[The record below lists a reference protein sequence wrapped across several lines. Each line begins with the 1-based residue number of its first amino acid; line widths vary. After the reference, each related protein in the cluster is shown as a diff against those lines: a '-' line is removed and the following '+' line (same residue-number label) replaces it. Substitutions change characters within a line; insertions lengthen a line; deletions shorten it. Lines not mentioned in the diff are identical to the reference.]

1 MAVTAEK
8 PARRRRAGRRTV
20 EAVAVAEVPREG
32 LPGAVAALEDP
43 EATDPPA
50 GDPYDLPPRTPE
62 SDRLI
67 VENQALAGCY
77 ARRIA
82 LRVNFSAE
90 ELHGAATW
98 GLIKAARTFE
108 PERGFKFSTHAVPKI
123 VGTILQWIRD
133 HGYAVRFPH
142 AWREHM
148 PKVRR
153 LVQAGKTAAEIVE
166 AIGVKASGGPIVTED
181 DVREM
186 LHVSKTFKCWD
197 EVLGLDS
204 EPRVRNSQALE
215 DLEFEEAEELNDLY
229 DLATRAWA
237 WLDPGD
243 RKAIADGW
251 NAKRRH
257 VPGLSLGQFAVA
269 IKRVVGRYEVN
280 AETELAPL
288 GFPLECGLGAAKPSR
303 RMIAAAGREG
313 EELVEVAEQ
322 LGLGL

>member
-8 PARRRRAGRRTV
+8 PARRRRAGRKPA
-20 EAVAVAEVPREG
+20 EAVAVAEVPQEG
-32 LPGAVAALEDP
+32 LLEAVDAPENSEVPDGPADDP
-43 EATDPPA
+43 YGLPPA
-50 GDPYDLPPRTPE
+50 TPE
-62 SDRLI
+62 TDALI
-67 VENQALAGCY
+67 VENINLARHY
-77 ARRIA
+77 ARRMA
-82 LRVNFSAE
+82 LKTKFSADD
-90 ELHGAATW
+90 LQYAATW
-98 GLIKAARTFE
+98 GLVKAARTFDAS
-108 PERGFKFSTHAVPKI
+108 RGFRFSTHAVPKI
-123 VGTILQWIRD
+123 VGTIKQWIRD
-133 HGYAVRFPH
+133 YGYSVKFPH
-142 AWREHM
+142 AWREHL

-153 LVQAGKTAAEIVE
+153 LAQAGKTAAEIVE
-166 AIGVKASGGPIVTED
+166 AIGTRPGGGPILTEH

-186 LHVSKTFKCWD
+186 LHVTRTFKHWD
-197 EVLGLDS
+197 EVLGMDS
-204 EPRVRNSQALE
+204 EPRVRNAQVLE
-215 DLEFEEAEELNDLY
+215 DLEFEDADELNGLY

-269 IKRVVGRYEVN
+269 VKRVVGRYEVN

-303 RMIAAAGREG
+303 RMIAAAGKEG